1 MSPFYGLKIIYTP
14 LFTYKKLI
22 DPKHITGMIIKQPAI
37 TLFLLDK
44 YPYLVYQIL
53 RKNEERVISPM
64 VLQMAELVQK
74 KQTGIINSISTT
86 V

>member
-1 MSPFYGLKIIYTP
+1 
-14 LFTYKKLI
+14 
-22 DPKHITGMIIKQPAI
+22 MIIKQPAI

-86 V
+86 VWEISDRKKSIYLIRNC